1 MIKISQ
7 HVCDAKAWWQSKT
20 IIGTLLMVIPII
32 LKMVLPES
40 EIDLSGAV
48 DEAWAGAEELA
59 AYADSFWAQLQ
70 AAFGAVLAIYGR
82 IKAKV
87 GIR

>member
-1 MIKISQ
+1 MSTISQ
-7 HVCDAKAWWQSKT
+7 HVEDAKAWWKSKT
-20 IIGTLLMVIPII
+20 IIGTILMVIPII
-32 LKMVLPES
+32 LKMILPEY
-40 EIDLSGAV
+40 ELDLSGAV
-48 DEAWAGAEELA
+48 DEAWLGAEELA
-59 AYADSFWAQLQ
+59 VYADSFWAQLQ